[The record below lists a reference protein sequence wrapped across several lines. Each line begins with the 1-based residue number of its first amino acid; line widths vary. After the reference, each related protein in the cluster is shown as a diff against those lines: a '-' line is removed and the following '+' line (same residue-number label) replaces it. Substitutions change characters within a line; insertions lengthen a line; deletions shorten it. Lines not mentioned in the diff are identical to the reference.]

1 MADGWAGSEGA
12 GDELGARID
21 VMRLLEAFGP
31 RAEDAEDRK
40 HGQEWKLEVW
50 SQIGLGN
57 EDKSRT
63 DLYLK
68 KLARAGLGSEKLG
81 KWCQEKRTENGM

>member
-1 MADGWAGSEGA
+1 MSWVRGIED
-12 GDELGARID
+12 
-21 VMRLLEAFGP
+21 MRLLEAFGP
-31 RAEDAEDRK
+31 RAEDGEDRR

-68 KLARAGLGSEKLG
+68 TLARAGPTS
-81 KWCQEKRTENGM
+81 WANGARRRGWRMECE